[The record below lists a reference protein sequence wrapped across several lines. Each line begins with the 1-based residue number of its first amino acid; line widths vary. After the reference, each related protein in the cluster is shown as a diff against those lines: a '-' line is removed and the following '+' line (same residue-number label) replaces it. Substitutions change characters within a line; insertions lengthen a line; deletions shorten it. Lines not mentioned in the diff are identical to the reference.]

1 MLSFAVFPVCSDLS
15 AVTFR
20 LQSCGVSGSRGPQAT
35 ACTEF
40 YRLQESPVADHMQ
53 QSPVQGAQVFRVPR
67 SGLYNITVAGAS
79 GGEGVCHPSGR
90 GYALLST
97 FNFTAGQELLVIV
110 GQKGLSGCKNASGGY
125 IPFCQPWANI
135 SDLYICTEKW
145 IQESSKDNYRVF
157 SVNLYLFEGGGGGG
171 GASMVQLVGDTGPLM
186 VSGGGGGGGAIY
198 SQTILNFSIVS
209 GGFQSDAYSPSLL
222 TLTAR
227 GLSGWS
233 FEQVLASAGVGAGYN
248 ADPRATDGTDGSP
261 LSSDRGPTGGKDCLD
276 VSGEPTPVWY
286 SAGGFGGGGG
296 GCENGG
302 GGGGYMGGRVSDYTS
317 DQSLYLPGEGGYSY
331 VTRNE
336 GVTHPYDD
344 LGFNEGEG
352 YVEILPLNCLCT
364 GECLIVDDTFCC
376 SCPVDA
382 QIAPDGFDCFQG
394 EASLKGCLYNVHFS
408 NVNMYVQCLHIY
420 SCTYIHMYINWCTSL
435 FVRLHASIGS
445 IHLHASIGSVLSPCN
460 NLCMYVC
467 LW

>member
-20 LQSCGVSGSRGPQAT
+20 LQPCGVSGSRGPQAT

-40 YRLQESPVADHMQ
+40 YRLQGSPLADHMQ

-135 SDLYICTEKW
+135 TDLYNCTGKW
-145 IQESSKDNYRVF
+145 SQEIDTDNYLVF
-157 SVNLYLFEGGGGGG
+157 DVDYLFDYEGGGGGG

-198 SQTILNFSIVS
+198 NQTILLNFSTVYR
-209 GGFQSDAYSPSLL
+209 FRSDAYSPSV
-222 TLTAR
+222 TPQTVP
-227 GLSGWS
+227 GMSGWS
-233 FEQVLASAGVGAGYN
+233 FEQSIAGAGVGAGYN
-248 ADPRATDGTDGSP
+248 ADPFATDGTDGSP
-261 LSSDRGPTGGKDCLD
+261 LSSYIGPTGGKDCLD
-276 VSGEPTPVWY
+276 VSGREPTPVLY
-286 SAGGFGGGGG
+286 STGGFGGGGG
-296 GCENGG
+296 GCETGG
-302 GGGGYMGGRVSDYTS
+302 GGGGYTGGRVSAYDGG
-317 DQSLYLPGEGGYSY
+317 QSLYRPGEGGYSY
-331 VTRNE
+331 ITSN
-336 GVTHPYDD
+336 GGDTHPYND

-364 GECLIVDDTFCC
+364 GECLIVDGTFCC
-376 SCPVDA
+376 SCPADTYT
-382 QIAPDGFDCFQG
+382 APDGFDCIKG
-394 EASLKGCLYNVHFS
+394 ETSLKGCLYSVHFS
-408 NVNMYVQCLHIY
+408 NVNMYVQCLHIH
-420 SCTYIHMYINWCTSL
+420 SCTYVHT
-435 FVRLHASIGS
+435 
-445 IHLHASIGSVLSPCN
+445 
-460 NLCMYVC
+460 
-467 LW
+467 

>member
-1 MLSFAVFPVCSDLS
+1 MLSIVLSPVCSDLS

-20 LQSCGVSGSRGPQAT
+20 LQSCGVSGSHGPQAT

-40 YRLQESPVADHMQ
+40 YRLQGSPVADHMQ

-97 FNFTAGQELLVIV
+97 FNFTAGQKLLVIV

-135 SDLYICTEKW
+135 ADLYNCTGKW
-145 IQESSKDNYRVF
+145 RQKIGTVNYLVF
-157 SVNLYLFEGGGGGG
+157 GGNHLYGYEGGGGGG
-171 GASMVQLVGDTGPLM
+171 GASMVQLMGDTGPLM

-198 SQTILNFSIVS
+198 HQTILIDFNNTVN
-209 GGFQSDAYSPSLL
+209 GGFRSDAYSPSV
-222 TLTAR
+222 TPKTKH
-227 GLSGWS
+227 GMSGWS
-233 FEQVLASAGVGAGYN
+233 FEQQLASAGVGAGYN
-248 ADPRATDGTDGSP
+248 ADPRATDGTDGGP

-276 VSGEPTPVWY
+276 VSGGESTPTLY

-302 GGGGYMGGRVSDYTS
+302 GGGGYTGGRVTDYTS
-317 DQSLYLPGEGGYSY
+317 DLTLYLPGEGGYSY
-331 VTRNE
+331 VTNNE
-336 GVTHPYDD
+336 GVTHPYND

-364 GECLIVDDTFCC
+364 GECLIVDDNFCC

-382 QIAPDGFDCFQG
+382 QIAPDGFDCYQG
-394 EASLKGCLYNVHFS
+394 EASLKGC
-408 NVNMYVQCLHIY
+408 NMNIDKMYTY
-420 SCTYIHMYINWCTSL
+420 SCTY
-435 FVRLHASIGS
+435 VRK
-445 IHLHASIGSVLSPCN
+445 
-460 NLCMYVC
+460 
-467 LW
+467 

>member
-1 MLSFAVFPVCSDLS
+1 M
-15 AVTFR
+15 
-20 LQSCGVSGSRGPQAT
+20 SGSLGPQAT

-40 YRLQESPVADHMQ
+40 YRLKGSPVADHMQ

-67 SGLYNITVAGAS
+67 SGLYNVTVAGAS

-110 GQKGLSGCKNASGGY
+110 GQKGLSGCKNASSGY

-135 SDLYICTEKW
+135 TDLSNCTEKW
-145 IQESSKDNYRVF
+145 SAEISTSNYRVF
-157 SVNLYLFEGGGGGG
+157 DEGYSLYVYEGGGGGG
-171 GASMVQLVGDTGPLM
+171 GASMVQLVGDTDPLM

-198 SQTILNFSIVS
+198 DQTTLTNFSMVNR
-209 GGFQSDAYSPSLL
+209 FRSDAYSPLV
-222 TLTAR
+222 TPRTER

-233 FEQVLASAGVGAGYN
+233 PNFDQSIVGAGVGAGYN
-248 ADPRATDGTDGSP
+248 ADPFATDGTDGGP
-261 LSSDRGPTGGKDCLD
+261 LSTDRGPTGGEDCLD
-276 VSGEPTPVWY
+276 VSGGESTPLLY

-302 GGGGYMGGRVSDYTS
+302 GGGGYTGGRVSHYGGG
-317 DQSLYLPGEGGYSY
+317 QSLYLPGEGGYSY
-331 VTRNE
+331 ITKN
-336 GVTHPYDD
+336 GDVTHPYND

-376 SCPVDA
+376 SCPADTYT
-382 QIAPDGFDCFQG
+382 APDGFDCFKG
-394 EASLKGCLYNVHFS
+394 ETSLKDCPYIVHFS
-408 NVNMYVQCLHIY
+408 NVNMHVQCVHILMY
-420 SCTYIHMYINWCTSL
+420 IRTYVYINWCTSL
-435 FVRLHASIGS
+435 F
-445 IHLHASIGSVLSPCN
+445 IHLHASQPCSIGSRYCLPVKLV
-460 NLCMYVC
+460 YAC

>member
-1 MLSFAVFPVCSDLS
+1 MLSIALSPVCSDLS

-20 LQSCGVSGSRGPQAT
+20 LQSCGVSGSHGPQAT

-40 YRLQESPVADHMQ
+40 YRLRGSPVADHMQ

-110 GQKGLSGCKNASGGY
+110 GQKGLSGCKIASGGY

-135 SDLYICTEKW
+135 TDLSNCNGKW
-145 IQESSKDNYRVF
+145 IQESSADNYRVF
-157 SVNLYLFEGGGGGG
+157 GGASLYIYEGGGGGG
-171 GASMVQLVGDTGPLM
+171 GASMVQLVGDTSPLM

-198 SQTILNFSIVS
+198 SQTILLNFSTVN
-209 GGFQSDAYSPSLL
+209 GGFRSDAYSPSV
-222 TLTAR
+222 TPQTVP

-233 FEQVLASAGVGAGYN
+233 FEQSIAGAGVGAGYN
-248 ADPRATDGTDGSP
+248 ADPFATDGTDGGP
-261 LSSDRGPTGGKDCLD
+261 LSSDRGPTGGKDCID
-276 VSGEPTPVWY
+276 VSGGQSTPVLY

-302 GGGGYMGGRVSDYTS
+302 GGGGYTGGRVSAYNGGE
-317 DQSLYLPGEGGYSY
+317 SLYLPGEGGYSY
-331 VTRNE
+331 VTRN
-336 GVTHPYDD
+336 GDVTHPYDD

-394 EASLKGCLYNVHFS
+394 EASLKGCLYIVQFS
-408 NVNMYVQCLHIY
+408 NMNMNKMFTY
-420 SCTYIHMYINWCTSL
+420 SCTY
-435 FVRLHASIGS
+435 VRT
-445 IHLHASIGSVLSPCN
+445 
-460 NLCMYVC
+460 
-467 LW
+467 